1 MQRAYIGVRLVS
13 YACGLLAVLLILV
26 GNEGGRSAWMVQAG
40 YLLLLAMFVL
50 FGASYV
56 LYALIQRRR

>member
-1 MQRAYIGVRLVS
+1 MQRAYTWVRLVS
-13 YACGLLAVLLILV
+13 YGCGLLAVLLILG
-26 GNEGGRSAWMVQAG
+26 GNEAGRSAWAVQAG
-40 YLLLLAMFVL
+40 YMLLLTMFVL